1 MLESFLQI
9 LIILLAA
16 NGAPVIA
23 ALFFRTRGQLAIDL
37 GRQLPDGHPLFGSS
51 KTWRGL
57 AAALLASCA
66 LSLFFGYG
74 PVFGLISGAL
84 AMAGD
89 LLSSFVK
96 RRRGL
101 APSDRSTGLDQI
113 PESLLPSIYAVAFL
127 GVAWW
132 WAVIWSLSFTLT
144 QMLLSRFMYWLH
156 LRKRPY

>member
-16 NGAPVIA
+16 NGAPVVA
-23 ALFFRTRGQLAIDL
+23 ALLLQSRGHLAIDL
-37 GRQLPDGHPLFGSS
+37 GRQLPDGHPLFGAS

-57 AAALLASCA
+57 AAALIASCA
-66 LSLFFGYG
+66 LSLYFGYG
-74 PVFGLISGAL
+74 LGFGLIAGTL

-101 APSDRSTGLDQI
+101 APSARFRGWDQV
-113 PESLLPSIYAVAFL
+113 PESLLPAMYATAFL
-127 GVAWW
+127 GVDWW
-132 WAVIWSLSFTLT
+132 WAIIWSLSFTLI
-144 QMLLSRFMYWLH
+144 QMLVSRPLFWLH

>member
-16 NGAPVIA
+16 NGAPVVA
-23 ALFFRTRGQLAIDL
+23 ALLLRSRGHLAIDL
-37 GRQLPDGHPLFGSS
+37 GRQLPDGHPLFGAS

-57 AAALLASCA
+57 AAALFASCT
-66 LSLFFGYG
+66 LSLYFGYG
-74 PVFGLISGAL
+74 LVFGLISGAL

-101 APSDRSTGLDQI
+101 APSARFRGWDQV
-113 PESLLPSIYAVAFL
+113 PESLLPSVYATAVL
-127 GVAWW
+127 GVDWW
-132 WAVIWSLSFTLT
+132 WAIIWSLSFTLI
-144 QMLLSRFMYWLH
+144 QMLVSRPLFWLH

>member
-16 NGAPVIA
+16 NGAPILA
-23 ALFFRTRGQLAIDL
+23 ALLFRSRGDLAIDL
-37 GRQLPDGHPLFGSS
+37 GRQLPDGHPLFGYS

-57 AAALLASCA
+57 AAALFAACA

-74 PVFGLISGAL
+74 LSFGLISGAL
-84 AMAGD
+84 AMTGD

-101 APSDRSTGLDQI
+101 APSDHCMGLDQV
-113 PESLLPSIYAVAFL
+113 PESLLPSIYAAEFL
-127 GVAWW
+127 GVQWW
-132 WAVIWSLSFTLT
+132 WALIWSLTFTLT
-144 QMLLSRFMYWLH
+144 QMLLSRVLFWLH

>member
-16 NGAPVIA
+16 NGAPVVA
-23 ALFFRTRGQLAIDL
+23 ALLLRSRGHLAIDL
-37 GRQLPDGHPLFGSS
+37 GKQLADGHPLFGAS

-57 AAALLASCA
+57 ASALLASCT
-66 LSLFFGYG
+66 LSLYFGYG
-74 PVFGLISGAL
+74 LGFGLISGAL

-101 APSDRSTGLDQI
+101 APSARFRGWDQV
-113 PESLLPSIYAVAFL
+113 PESLLPAIYATAFI
-127 GVAWW
+127 GVEWW
-132 WAVIWSLSFTLT
+132 WAIIWSLSFTLI
-144 QMLLSRFMYWLH
+144 QMLVSRPLFWLH